1 MENIANIVST
11 VAMATPLQ
19 IPVAVNVIATGMET
33 TRGMCVTWGQ
43 GGVFV
48 WIIQMGGI
56 VRNVCLVLSEILK
69 GILFLDISEVK
80 QTKRVERR
88 IFYTIT
94 FWP

>member
-48 WIIQMGGI
+48 
-56 VRNVCLVLSEILK
+56 
-69 GILFLDISEVK
+69 
-80 QTKRVERR
+80 
-88 IFYTIT
+88 
-94 FWP
+94 